1 MYSRTSKKPLTLSA
15 YARRDCLTY
24 TLYLLTY
31 EEHYLNSLCFKT
43 FRLVSNSCCS
53 AEWVM
58 FSVCNWCSW
67 ELFGKN
73 MISFSKSPVAFPFVL
88 DTRILLKNG
97 WFLKNSFQVLPFCSV
112 DSCRNERNGNQISGE
127 RKAIETVE
135 NIAQICILYWV
146 TFA

>member
-1 MYSRTSKKPLTLSA
+1 
-15 YARRDCLTY
+15 
-24 TLYLLTY
+24 
-31 EEHYLNSLCFKT
+31 
-43 FRLVSNSCCS
+43 
-53 AEWVM
+53 
-58 FSVCNWCSW
+58 
-67 ELFGKN
+67 

-112 DSCRNERNGNQISGE
+112 DSCRNERNGKQILGE